1 MPPDPGL
8 QGVWCPTR
16 FHLGL
21 LWHPDDVGLRAVL
34 EVLLP
39 WMQVLPDNSPQGSMS
54 LTYSAASLEF
64 TRQSGM
70 DLPLLLSI
78 CRAFLGLGFSS
89 TTATSHNP
97 YYFPACA

>member
-39 WMQVLPDNSPQGSMS
+39 WMQVLPENSPQGSMS
-54 LTYSAASLEF
+54 LTYLLSCLARIHTSIGHGLAVASLH
-64 TRQSGM
+64 
-70 DLPLLLSI
+70 LP
-78 CRAFLGLGFSS
+78 GFSW
-89 TTATSHNP
+89 TWVLIHNG
-97 YYFPACA
+97 YLS